1 MLDGLRSSGV
11 GLSLV
16 LGLTYDLF
24 PGRYAELPAA
34 LSRVFGSN
42 LVVAIVTAILLN
54 LLFRIGVARR
64 ATLTLSATSD
74 PGLPYEFVERHGGA
88 WGARHEVAAK
98 VAAALA
104 E

>member
-1 MLDGLRSSGV
+1 M
-11 GLSLV
+11 
-16 LGLTYDLF
+16 
-24 PGRYAELPAA
+24 
-34 LSRVFGSN
+34 
-42 LVVAIVTAILLN
+42 VTAILLN

-88 WGARHEVAAK
+88 WGARHDVAAK

-104 E
+104 EFREHAGVLMRPGDEARVELRYDRSEEHTSELQSLMRISYA